1 MLKKWKFP
9 NYINPFKAQEETG
22 VTFHRN
28 FNSMLR
34 RDLQKISYE
43 RRAYE
48 SVDEKSLSWAMS
60 RKTTKKE
67 FGP

>member
-1 MLKKWKFP
+1 M
-9 NYINPFKAQEETG
+9 
-22 VTFHRN
+22 
-28 FNSMLR
+28 
-34 RDLQKISYE
+34 SYE

-48 SVDEKSLSWAMS
+48 SVDEKSLSWGMF